1 MWDLPFYAG
10 LFVVG
15 IGASAGYFLIRR
27 FFAQRQIA
35 QLDEKIKA
43 QVEEAKTR
51 ARAVILEAQER
62 ATALLE
68 VSQKETRETKVQL
81 VRFEE
86 RLLNKET
93 ALEKLSAD
101 ISAADKKLAEKEGA
115 LASEREEVD
124 VSRQK
129 AIAELERISRISKE
143 EAVALLLQNMKEQ
156 YRDDLIHTAQKL
168 EREKQGELEKKSLDI
183 ITLAIQRYSR
193 SHVSEVTTSTITLKN
208 EDVKGKI
215 IGKEGRNIRALE
227 RLTGVELV
235 MDETPD
241 TVVISSFDPV
251 RREIARLA
259 LEKLIQDGRIQPAKI
274 EEKVEEA
281 KQELN
286 KRITEAGEQAVYD
299 VGVYDLPKEIVH
311 LLGRLNYRYG
321 FGQHVLTHSVEVAHL
336 ASMIASELGLDVEVA
351 KRGGLLHDIGKAI
364 DHDVQGSHVEIGRKI
379 LQKYGVDERVV
390 RSMEAHHDE
399 YPYSLPEAYV
409 VTAADAI
416 SASRPGARKDTLE
429 HYLKRLGD
437 LEKTAMSFQGVR
449 AAYAISA
456 GREVRV
462 FVTPEKVDDFGA
474 MQLARDVAMKI
485 ESDLRYPG
493 EIKVVVIREVRAV
506 EHAR

>member
-1 MWDLPFYAG
+1 MLDLPLYAG
-10 LFVVG
+10 LFAVG
-15 IGASAGYFLIRR
+15 IGASIGYFLIRR
-27 FFAQRQIA
+27 FLAQRQITE
-35 QLDEKIKA
+35 LEEKIKA
-43 QVEEAKTR
+43 QVEEAKIR
-51 ARAVILEAQER
+51 AKAVILEAQER

-68 VSQKETRETKVQL
+68 ASQKETRETKAQL

-86 RLLNKET
+86 RLLSKEA

-101 ISAADKKLAEKEGA
+101 IGAAEKKLDEKESA
-115 LASEREEVD
+115 LASEREEVGA
-124 VSRQK
+124 SRQK
-129 AIAELERISRISKE
+129 AIAELEKISRISKE
-143 EAVALLLQNMKEQ
+143 EAVAMLLQNMKDQ
-156 YRDDLIHTAQKL
+156 YRDDLIHAAQKL
-168 EREKQGELEKKSLDI
+168 EREKQEALEKKSLDI
-183 ITLAIQRYSR
+183 ITSAIQRYSR

-227 RLTGVELV
+227 RLTGAELV

-286 KRITEAGEQAVYD
+286 KRISEAGEQAVYD
-299 VGVYDLPKEIVH
+299 VGIYDLPKEIVH

-321 FGQHVLTHSVEVAHL
+321 FGQNVLTHSVEVAHL

-399 YPYSLPEAYV
+399 YPHSLPEAYV
-409 VTAADAI
+409 VTSADAI
-416 SASRPGARKDTLE
+416 SASRPGARKDSLE
-429 HYLKRLGD
+429 HYLRRLGD
-437 LEKTAMSFQGVR
+437 LEKTAMGFSGVR

-474 MQLARDVAMKI
+474 IQLARDVAMKI